1 MCTTTDAGHGARTE
15 DETMTAEKLAKSLF
29 ADDMGRADDVPV
41 ERDGERAYGWVRAAG
56 EAGDRETATALAG
69 VDRSE
74 FAAAWDALV
83 EVQS

>member
-1 MCTTTDAGHGARTE
+1 
-15 DETMTAEKLAKSLF
+15 MTAEKLAKSLF
-29 ADDMGRADDVPV
+29 ADDLGRADDVPV
-41 ERDGERAYGWVRAAG
+41 ERDGERAYDGWVRAAG

-83 EVQS
+83 EAQS